1 MRAQMSHAMR
11 SLPPAGAVSCKE
23 HRRVST
29 FLLLSTAGVCESV
42 CVCVCVCAR
51 ARVRACVCVCVCGSA
66 TQLAGIHVPSSQIP
80 ASWGARARDAD
91 GTSAH
96 DHAPRHGRTPA
107 PASSLPS
114 PTAPTPDPPPPPRPL
129 RTSRSRTKEEL
140 SHQCASAPARPRARC
155 MRFAFCALR
164 SAEARGSR
172 EQQRR
177 QGLPVQTMPKRLCAA
192 KTALAGTGPP
202 RPRASGGSK
211 RACAFDPAR
220 SDLGLTGSWERCCA
234 LHRCCAQHTA
244 RVVCR
249 AQLCVR
255 PP

>member
-1 MRAQMSHAMR
+1 M
-11 SLPPAGAVSCKE
+11 L
-23 HRRVST
+23 
-29 FLLLSTAGVCESV
+29 FGVCCGNIMYVCMCMCIRSA

-96 DHAPRHGRTPA
+96 DQAPRHGRTPA

-140 SHQCASAPARPRARC
+140 SHQCASAPARPRAFRSALC
-155 MRFAFCALR
+155 VLRFAFCGGARKPGAAAAPRPAGANHAQKALR
-164 SAEARGSR
+164 S
-172 EQQRR
+172 
-177 QGLPVQTMPKRLCAA
+177 
-192 KTALAGTGPP
+192 
-202 RPRASGGSK
+202 
-211 RACAFDPAR
+211 
-220 SDLGLTGSWERCCA
+220 
-234 LHRCCAQHTA
+234 
-244 RVVCR
+244 
-249 AQLCVR
+249 
-255 PP
+255 

>member
-1 MRAQMSHAMR
+1 
-11 SLPPAGAVSCKE
+11 
-23 HRRVST
+23 
-29 FLLLSTAGVCESV
+29 
-42 CVCVCVCAR
+42 VCVCVCAR
-51 ARVRACVCVCVCGSA
+51 AHACACVRATHVCVARRPSLQGFMCRVHKSP
-66 TQLAGIHVPSSQIP
+66 QAGVPERGTP
-80 ASWGARARDAD
+80 TGRARTTKRPATAARPHPHPACPARPPRLPTRPRPRDRCVQVGRAPRRSCR
-91 GTSAH
+91 TSA
-96 DHAPRHGRTPA
+96 
-107 PASSLPS
+107 LV
-114 PTAPTPDPPPPPRPL
+114 
-129 RTSRSRTKEEL
+129 
-140 SHQCASAPARPRARC
+140 RPRARALC
-155 MRFAFCALR
+155 VLRFAFCALR

-220 SDLGLTGSWERCCA
+220 SALGLTGSWERCCA